1 LPRPTEHS
9 EEPSTLPAPELNP
22 LLNPLL
28 AQNMG
33 RWAEVYFTSPPEKR
47 EQAVMDLLR
56 ELEAGNST
64 RAEEFDAPSLAM
76 TAGTSEPAPPP
87 DPRAAQVEPVLVRC
101 LSCGRELPSSQKY
114 CGMCGARQERGA
126 GAADGFADR
135 PLADPQVEDSTRD
148 EPAQYVSQEPQYV
161 VSEPTVH
168 EPAANTNELSLFQ
181 NGRNTYGSD
190 DNAKELFTYPAPSRS
205 YRLYVGI
212 ALAIVILALGY
223 MAWRSAQ
230 ATSETSHVAPPAP
243 PVAATEGPRTA
254 ATPASSPS
262 SSPKTEAPDQAGPAQ
277 EQATTP
283 PREAPVPAS
292 EKAGSRVPR
301 DMSPEAP
308 EATAPIAVNPPPP
321 QVMAGKGAEEL
332 ETAQSY
338 LSGTNGQ
345 PRNSAEAAKWLWKSM
360 AKHNATATLLLANL
374 YLKGDGVS
382 KNCDQARV
390 LLDSAARAGVKDA
403 GERLRH
409 LQAFGC
415 D

>member
-1 LPRPTEHS
+1 MPPPTEHS

-47 EQAVMDLLR
+47 EQAVVDLLR

-64 RAEEFDAPSLAM
+64 RSEEFDAPSVA
-76 TAGTSEPAPPP
+76 TRAGTSEPAPPP

-101 LSCGRELPSSQKY
+101 LSCGRELPSSQRY
-114 CGMCGARQERGA
+114 CGICGVRQERGA
-126 GAADGFADR
+126 GAADVFPDH
-135 PLADPQVEDSTRD
+135 PLTDPRVEDLTRD
-148 EPAQYVSQEPQYV
+148 ESAQYVSQESHYV
-161 VSEPTVH
+161 ASEPTVH
-168 EPAANTNELSLFQ
+168 EPEANRKELSLFQ
-181 NGRNTYGSD
+181 KGRNTHDRD
-190 DNAKELFTYPAPSRS
+190 DQADELFTDLAPSRS

-212 ALAIVILALGY
+212 ALAIVVFALGY
-223 MAWRSAQ
+223 MGWRSAQ
-230 ATSETSHVAPPAP
+230 ATSETSHVTPPAP
-243 PVAATEGPRTA
+243 PVAATETPRTA
-254 ATPASSPS
+254 ATPASSLPN
-262 SSPKTEAPDQAGPAQ
+262 SPKTEAPDQAGPAQ
-277 EQATTP
+277 GQAAIP

-292 EKAGSRVPR
+292 KKAGSKGPR
-301 DMSPEAP
+301 DTSHD
-308 EATAPIAVNPPPP
+308 ATEEKTLIAANPPPS
-321 QVMAGKGAEEL
+321 QVLAGKGAEEL

-338 LSGTNGQ
+338 LNGTNGQ

-360 AKHNATATLLLANL
+360 AKHNAAATLLLANL

-382 KNCDQARV
+382 KNCDQARL